1 MRRRDDPL
9 HLPTLPNQG
18 FGELDAD
25 LSRLLATETGD
36 TTSFAVHS
44 DSAPTYYVTGNPAQ
58 MAEVT
63 RKLEHHV
70 AALTAFDPI
79 IGTDIPVTARLAD
92 QQEQS
97 FLHMVTADPN
107 RTPTFI
113 LFGDP
118 DFFLFSS
125 GTTTACT
132 PLSACSTETNGFAWK
147 HDDFQPEITNTWLG
161 LAGPGVH
168 HQGVTGE
175 IFSDHTDIRPTMIL
189 LAGSLT
195 TTRMTAGCCSK
206 CCGTMPSRSRCV
218 NIAGRLATSPPPTKR
233 STPRSARSAR

>member
-1 MRRRDDPL
+1 M

-36 TTSFAVHS
+36 TTPFAVHS

-125 GTTTACT
+125 GTTTAARRCRH
-132 PLSACSTETNGFAWK
+132 A
-147 HDDFQPEITNTWLG
+147 
-161 LAGPGVH
+161 
-168 HQGVTGE
+168 
-175 IFSDHTDIRPTMIL
+175 RPKP
-189 LAGSLT
+189 
-195 TTRMTAGCCSK
+195 TASP
-206 CCGTMPSRSRCV
+206 GTMATFSRRSPTLGSVSSAPASTIRASPAKSSP
-218 NIAGRLATSPPPTKR
+218 ITPTSGQR
-233 STPRSARSAR
+233 

>member
-9 HLPTLPNQG
+9 HLPALPDQG

-25 LSRLLATETGD
+25 LSRLLAPETGD
-36 TTSFAVHS
+36 TTPFAVHS

-79 IGTDIPVTARLAD
+79 IDTDIPVTARLAD

-97 FLHMVTADPN
+97 FLRMVTADPN

-118 DFFLFSS
+118 GTPAKWSFSS
-125 GTTTACT
+125 AVMM
-132 PLSACSTETNGFAWK
+132 N
-147 HDDFQPEITNTWLG
+147 N
-161 LAGPGVH
+161 V
-168 HQGVTGE
+168 
-175 IFSDHTDIRPTMIL
+175 FSVV
-189 LAGSLT
+189 
-195 TTRMTAGCCSK
+195 
-206 CCGTMPSRSRCV
+206 MPSRASRAK
-218 NIAGRLATSPPPTKR
+218 NLPKASL
-233 STPRSARSAR
+233 

>member
-9 HLPTLPNQG
+9 HLPALPDQG

-36 TTSFAVHS
+36 TTPFAVHS

-132 PLSACSTETNGFAWK
+132 PLSACSTETNGFAWN
-147 HDDFQPEITNTWLG
+147 HGDFQPEITNTWLD

-195 TTRMTAGCCSK
+195 TTRMRPRAV
-206 CCGTMPSRSRCV
+206 RSV
-218 NIAGRLATSPPPTKR
+218 AGRCRPGPGASTSPD
-233 STPRSARSAR
+233 A

>member
-1 MRRRDDPL
+1 M
-9 HLPTLPNQG
+9 
-18 FGELDAD
+18 
-25 LSRLLATETGD
+25 SRLLATETGD
-36 TTSFAVHS
+36 TTPFAVHS

-206 CCGTMPSRSRCV
+206 CCGTMPSRSRCA
-218 NIAGRLATSPPPTKR
+218 NIAGRLATSPTPTKR